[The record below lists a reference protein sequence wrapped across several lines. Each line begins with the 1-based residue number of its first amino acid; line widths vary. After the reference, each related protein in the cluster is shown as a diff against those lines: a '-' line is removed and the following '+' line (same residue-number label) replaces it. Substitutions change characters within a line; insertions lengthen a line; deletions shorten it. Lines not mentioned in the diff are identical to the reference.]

1 MERRCFIGLAF
12 GVTVCIPL
20 PGVWSRPVRADTLFE
35 TIFGDAS
42 EAARLGASHA
52 ALDPAAGDRGR
63 RLVND
68 LAVGAGRNQN
78 ALRALLGRRIVDEL
92 ADLDTVVV
100 DGWVMARSEADL
112 CAAVY
117 SDGAGA

>member
-12 GVTVCIPL
+12 SAMACVPW
-20 PGVWSRPVRADTLFE
+20 PWAWSRPVRADTLFE
-35 TIFGDAS
+35 LIFGDAS
-42 EAARLGASHA
+42 KAARLGASHMA
-52 ALDPAAGDRGR
+52 MDPLAGDRGR

-68 LAVGAGRNQN
+68 LTGRVGNDGN
-78 ALRALLGRRIVDEL
+78 ALRTAFGLRIVDEM
-92 ADLDTVVV
+92 AELDTVVV

-117 SDGAGA
+117 LDGAGV